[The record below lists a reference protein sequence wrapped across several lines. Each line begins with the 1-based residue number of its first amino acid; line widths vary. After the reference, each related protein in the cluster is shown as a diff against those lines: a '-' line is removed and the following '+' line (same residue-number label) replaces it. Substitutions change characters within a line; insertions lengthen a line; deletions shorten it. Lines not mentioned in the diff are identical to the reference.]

1 MDLILNA
8 FGHGIET
15 KCVRF
20 LEVDSKL
27 TNHVFIL
34 FQEFI
39 YLIVYDVKMAIA
51 VIIAGV
57 SATHYASIMAACVS
71 PQTLYSYY
79 AIGDKHD
86 ILKDQR
92 FCRREYYNRHVF
104 FLLKSIVISLCR
116 FLSDSHVLIIIIYAT
131 EQQNKQCGI

>member
-1 MDLILNA
+1 MLLDMALRQNL
-8 FGHGIET
+8 F
-15 KCVRF
+15 F
-20 LEVDSKL
+20 LEVDPKL

-71 PQTLYSYY
+71 PQT
-79 AIGDKHD
+79 
-86 ILKDQR
+86 
-92 FCRREYYNRHVF
+92 C
-104 FLLKSIVISLCR
+104 LLM
-116 FLSDSHVLIIIIYAT
+116 
-131 EQQNKQCGI
+131 QCTYTVNF